1 MPSLI
6 IEITVRDPELLG
18 NGISKR
24 MELRGQTQVPASM
37 LKPVSAAITLDLI
50 DDLKS
55 ARGQANKGNGQLELI
70 PLESDPL
77 RPLNPIDDGF
87 VLGESLNDAIA
98 AFLKEDAE
106 LTQLETDAREAIG
119 DAIALMRGVLPTSA
133 GVEMAMMSA
142 LDALS
147 AMAPADAISLVN
159 ELPVIDEEIA
169 EDELRIVAIENFL
182 EHRLGIVIDYQA
194 AESAETVDPDT
205 GEITGGDQDDRD

>member
-24 MELRGQTQVPASM
+24 MELRGQTQVPAAM

-55 ARGQANKGNGQLELI
+55 ARGQATKSNGQLELI

-87 VLGESLNDAIA
+87 VLGESLNDAIN

-106 LTQLETDAREAIG
+106 RSQVENDAREAIS
-119 DAIALMRGVLPTSA
+119 DLIALMRGQLPTCI
-133 GVEMAMMSA
+133 GVEIAMMSA

-147 AMAPADAISLVN
+147 AMPPGDAISLVN
-159 ELPVIDEEIA
+159 ESPDLDPDQENM
-169 EDELRIVAIENFL
+169 RCAIEEFL
-182 EHRLGIVIDYQA
+182 EQRLDIVINYD
-194 AESAETVDPDT
+194 AEAPKSVDPDT
-205 GEITGGDQDDRD
+205 GEISDGGQDDPA